1 MTVILS
7 GSEVA
12 IQLTARFPGSV
23 TEAIPQYIVINVD
36 HFLPVMDYLKNSPET
51 GLEYLADIT
60 ATDYLDY
67 FEVNYRLGA
76 FEKNLSLTVKV
87 RCTDRLKPE
96 LPSVISLWKGADLM
110 EREIYDLMGIYFQG
124 HPNMKR
130 LFLWEGFEGY
140 PLRKDYL

>member
-1 MTVILS
+1 MTVVLS

-12 IQLTARFPGSV
+12 AQLTARFPGSV
-23 TEAIPQYIVINVD
+23 LEAVPQYIIVNVD
-36 HFLPVMDYLKNSPET
+36 HFLQVMDYLKNSPET
-51 GLEYLADIT
+51 GLEYLADIN
-60 ATDYLDY
+60 AIDYFDY

-76 FEKNLSLTVKV
+76 FDKNLSLTVKV
-87 RCTDRLKPE
+87 RCTDRLNPA

-140 PLRKDYL
+140 PLRKDFL

>member
-12 IQLTARFPGSV
+12 AQLTARFPGSV
-23 TEAIPQYIVINVD
+23 TEAVPQYIVINVD

-51 GLEYLADIT
+51 GLEYVADIT
-60 ATDYLDY
+60 AVDYLDY

-130 LFLWEGFEGY
+130 LFLWEGFPGY

>member
-12 IQLTARFPGSV
+12 AQLTARFPGSV
-23 TEAIPQYIVINVD
+23 TEAVPQYIVINVD

-60 ATDYLDY
+60 AVDYLDY

-130 LFLWEGFEGY
+130 LFLWEGFKGY

>member
-12 IQLTARFPGSV
+12 AQLTARFPGSV
-23 TEAIPQYIVINVD
+23 TEAVPQYIVINVD

-51 GLEYLADIT
+51 GLEYVADIT
-60 ATDYLDY
+60 AVDYLDY

-130 LFLWEGFEGY
+130 LFLWEGFKGY